1 MNATYTSENGDKIP
15 YQMGCYGIGITRT
28 MAAAIEQ
35 SYDKDGIIWPISIAP
50 YQVELINLTTED
62 KKITKFCDT
71 LYRKIQNI
79 NIEILFDDRNVS
91 PGIKFKE
98 ADLIGIPIQIIVGQK
113 SFKHRKV
120 EFKIRKTGER
130 IICNFEEIENTL
142 KEIIDKLIG

>member
-1 MNATYTSENGDKIP
+1 
-15 YQMGCYGIGITRT
+15 
-28 MAAAIEQ
+28 
-35 SYDKDGIIWPISIAP
+35 
-50 YQVELINLTTED
+50 LINLTTED

-71 LYRKIQNI
+71 LYQKIQNI
-79 NIEILFDDRNVS
+79 NIEILFDDRDVS

-113 SFKHRKV
+113 NFKYKKV

-130 IICNFEEIENTL
+130 IICNFEEIEKTL